1 MRLQQPWP
9 EGYTINARSPFG
21 PRRHP
26 ITGRKSFHHGVDVAL
41 PTGTPLVAPADG
53 VIVHK
58 GNGPSG
64 GITLIVKHADNIHT
78 VYYHLQKPS
87 HLNKGTKVERGE
99 VIAYS
104 GNTGASTGPH
114 LHWEV
119 RTSRRFGDTTD
130 PVPFL
135 EAEDT
140 VEDTPVEPTPRP
152 EPVKPTPR
160 PEPVTPVERPTK
172 QPAPKRRIPT
182 PLSPRLQ
189 AFFNFRRNLK

>member
-1 MRLQQPWP
+1 VKLSEPWP
-9 EGYTINARSPFG
+9 EGYTINARSPYG
-21 PRRHP
+21 WRKHP
-26 ITGRKSFHHGVDVAL
+26 ITGRRKFHHGVDVAL
-41 PTGTPLVAPADG
+41 PVGTPLTAPADG

-64 GITLIVKHADNIHT
+64 GITLIIKHDNNIHT

-87 HLNKGTKVERGE
+87 HLLKGTRVERGE

-119 RTSRRFGDTTD
+119 RNSRRFGDTTD

-135 EAEDT
+135 EAE
-140 VEDTPVEPTPRP
+140 EIVEPEPIP
-152 EPVKPTPR
+152 EPVIEVQ
-160 PEPVTPVERPTK
+160 PEPEPIK
-172 QPAPKRRIPT
+172 PAKPEPKWKPSAALARGFNRIRR
-182 PLSPRLQ
+182 
-189 AFFNFRRNLK
+189 AVK